1 MRHTRPRSILD
12 IGGVFLFLLVV
23 FMDVIEAQRNL
34 KRYRSNVTALQQVH
48 PQDLSV
54 DEINTIASVIRKHN
68 RLINNI
74 EEQLHQG
81 ERRERR

>member
-1 MRHTRPRSILD
+1 LRHTRPRSILD